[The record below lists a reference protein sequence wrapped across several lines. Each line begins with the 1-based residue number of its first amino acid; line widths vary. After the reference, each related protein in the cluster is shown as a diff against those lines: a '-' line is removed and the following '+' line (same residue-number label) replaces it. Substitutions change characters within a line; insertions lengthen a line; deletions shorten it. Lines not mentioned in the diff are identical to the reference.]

1 MRVNSKFS
9 DEQIRFII
17 IHYSRLGSPTAIKR
31 LFCQKYEL
39 KRRLQP
45 SIYLESLTV
54 YFIHFLRSF
63 RSNNE
68 KKLISLH
75 LSFNYLSVVKISP
88 FYRLFLTRKWHL
100 KSKTS
105 AETPCKTTIFYLV
118 FLKMCSRWF
127 KFWCEKL
134 KNFSNFRFFT
144 MLLNKI
150 GKCLNAKRNFHI
162 SVSYI

>member
-1 MRVNSKFS
+1 MVRNFNTISITDGNFRMTLQKPEVRLEFSILPVFHIFQQLYINKRHSKFS
-9 DEQIRFII
+9 AEQIRFII
-17 IHYSRLGSPTAIKR
+17 IRYRRLGSPTAIKR

-54 YFIHFLRSF
+54 QFIHFLRSF

-88 FYRLFLTRKWHL
+88 FYRLVLTRK
-100 KSKTS
+100 
-105 AETPCKTTIFYLV
+105 
-118 FLKMCSRWF
+118 
-127 KFWCEKL
+127 
-134 KNFSNFRFFT
+134 
-144 MLLNKI
+144 
-150 GKCLNAKRNFHI
+150 
-162 SVSYI
+162 